1 MSLPP
6 RHSDERQDAGDV
18 HRTLRKILDRIA
30 LKKTDEDRP
39 TKRRADSAG
48 VLVGAMGLARAALRE
63 PAVDRALLLG
73 RGHEDRV
80 IEAVRA
86 LDGELAPALVTLL
99 EPAAE
104 INETVNLLRPIVG
117 LGKTEHLG
125 LALRTALDWRHRSTG
140 IDPDVLA
147 LMVGL
152 LRPMTGE
159 VLFDPDCGDG
169 LLVSLAAVE
178 LSRPPDQ
185 RVRVEAR
192 ASSEEQVALAT
203 VVGFLLDREP
213 HVRLRDSARST
224 AQLSFDG
231 DRARSVTSAY
241 PRLIS
246 FLEEPDH
253 SPRHS
258 HWEQIGRAV
267 PLLERGGR
275 AVLLLPTRAPLSSK
289 RDLAKRRLMLER
301 NVIRAV
307 IELPSARWSRSA
319 HRGGAILVLEVGDPD
334 QPPVSTTFARFVSPD
349 QNDDEPASLGPEV
362 IEELLRAIQ
371 TPGAPSDAVLIEH
384 VHLRKLLLDDN
395 LDPAHRVR
403 IGEPP
408 SLERAMTA
416 LEVAENEE
424 REAAGEAQAA
434 LQRYLA
440 R

>member
-1 MSLPP
+1 MSFPP
-6 RHSDERQDAGDV
+6 RHSDEPQDTPDV
-18 HRTLRKILDRIA
+18 HRMLRKILDRIA
-30 LKKTDEDRP
+30 LKKTDEDRS
-39 TKRRADSAG
+39 KRREDSAG
-48 VLVGAMGLARAALRE
+48 VLVGAMGLARAALRDTE
-63 PAVDRALLLG
+63 VDRALLLG
-73 RGHEDRV
+73 RGHEGRV
-80 IEAVRA
+80 FEAVRA
-86 LDGELAPALVTLL
+86 LDGDLAPALFALL

-104 INETVNLLRPIVG
+104 LHETVNVLRPIVG
-117 LGKTEHLG
+117 LGKTEHLVV
-125 LALRTALDWRHRSTG
+125 ALRTALDWRHRTTG
-140 IDPDVLA
+140 IDPEVLA

-169 LLVSLAAVE
+169 LLVSLAAIE
-178 LSRPPDQ
+178 LSRPPDL

-192 ASSEEQVALAT
+192 ASSGADLALAT
-203 VVGFLLDREP
+203 VVAFLLDREP
-213 HVRLRDSARST
+213 HVRLRDRSRST
-224 AQLSFDG
+224 SQLSFDA
-231 DRARSVTSAY
+231 DRARPATSVY

-246 FLEEPDH
+246 FLEEPED
-253 SPRHS
+253 RFKQS
-258 HWEQIGRAV
+258 HWDQIGRAI

-319 HRGGAILVLEVGDPD
+319 HRGGAIMVLEVGDSN
-334 QPPVSTTFARFVSPD
+334 QPPVSTTFARFVPPD
-349 QNDDEPASLGPEV
+349 EKDDEPASLGPEV
-362 IEELLRAIQ
+362 IEDLLRAIQ
-371 TPGAPSDAVLIEH
+371 PPGAPSDAVLVEH

-395 LDPAHRVR
+395 LDPAHWVR

-434 LQRYLA
+434 LRRYLKK
-440 R
+440 